1 MRVDKEWAKVQA
13 EERKVKL
20 CAARTLQYYRSSR
33 VKEFHV
39 SLSTR
44 SPPLPRFTWYL
55 FVCHNGITFE
65 INPRVLSQSVTCRR
79 SATSS

>member
-39 SLSTR
+39 SLSTP
-44 SPPLPRFTWYL
+44 SPPHFTWYL
-55 FVCHNGITFE
+55 SVCHNGITFE
-65 INPRVLSQSVTCRR
+65 MNPRVLSQSVTCRK
-79 SATSS
+79 SVTSS